1 MGHEFSSHREEKNA
15 EALHFGV
22 FKEANVVE
30 WCRGR
35 RKVGYV
41 VLNEI
46 EGR

>member
-1 MGHEFSSHREEKNA
+1 MGHEFFSLREDKNA

-22 FKEANVVE
+22 FKEASVVE

-46 EGR
+46 EVR